1 MRRREY
7 WLVTTHHLLE
17 GLLFKDSEDYV
28 VGMNLVAALSFKC
41 NVTVLAFVLMS
52 NHVHLVLE
60 CTRARAVLFVN
71 FFKREYS
78 RHLNHRYGVFEVLRR
93 NKVDIKSVLEA
104 DEVLERAIAYVQMN
118 PVAANVCAAP
128 QDYPWGTGR
137 AFFAVPPGVDWS
149 MSGNTES
156 VAHASG
162 AANRSSIGPVG
173 AERSSSPTID
183 DYRRTSTVGTS
194 LTAYTERSSLP
205 NVRDNLNS
213 SPFSRAGCRLLGE
226 LSGKARSRLMHTKA
240 DLPGGW
246 IVCPD
251 GYVLPESYVDVE
263 SVERIFKYP
272 KRMNFFLNTSSK
284 ARQRLER
291 AEGGTPSFRDDVL
304 VAAIPDLCRALF
316 GKRSVEELVPQE
328 TVELLHQLRRRFSA
342 GVSQIARVVGLNLE
356 QTVKY
361 LDSI

>member
-41 NVTVLAFVLMS
+41 NVSVLSFVLMS
-52 NHVHLVLE
+52 NHLHLVLE
-60 CTRARAVLFVN
+60 CTRTGAELFVN
-71 FFKREYS
+71 CFKREYS
-78 RHLNHRYGVFEVLRR
+78 RHLNHRYGVVEVLRR
-93 NKVDIKSVLEA
+93 NKVDIKSVPEE

-137 AFFAVPPGVDWS
+137 AFFAVPPGLGWS
-149 MSGNTES
+149 ASGNAGS
-156 VAHASG
+156 MGWSASG
-162 AANRSSIGPVG
+162 NAVPVASAPRSSDCRSTTPAG
-173 AERSSSPTID
+173 AEYGSAPIMGAARSQVPPAGAASGSMPT
-183 DYRRTSTVGTS
+183 V
-194 LTAYTERSSLP
+194 
-205 NVRDNLNS
+205 
-213 SPFSRAGCRLLGE
+213 RAGCKLLGE
-226 LSGKARSRLMHTKA
+226 MSGKARFRLMHTKA

-246 IVCPD
+246 IVCQD

-263 SVERIFKYP
+263 QVEKTFRYP
-272 KRMNFFLNTSSK
+272 KRMNYFLNTSSK

-291 AEGGTPSFRDDVL
+291 AEDGAPSFRDDVL

-328 TVELLHQLRRRFSA
+328 IVELLHQLRRRFSA
-342 GVSQIARVVGLNLE
+342 GVSQIARVVGLSLE
-356 QTVKY
+356 LTVKY